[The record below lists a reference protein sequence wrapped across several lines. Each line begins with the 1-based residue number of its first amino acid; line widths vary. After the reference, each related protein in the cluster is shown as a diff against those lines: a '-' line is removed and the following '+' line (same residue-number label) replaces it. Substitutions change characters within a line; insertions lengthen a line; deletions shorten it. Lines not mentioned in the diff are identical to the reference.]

1 MREEGLVGNNE
12 GDSDEDGA
20 TRALSQQLTLVVF
33 DTAEPGKKE
42 RRAIEA
48 RTGSLQSPP

>member
-1 MREEGLVGNNE
+1 MRKEDLMRNDE

-42 RRAIEA
+42 ELGQLLETLIAPTWA
-48 RTGSLQSPP
+48 